1 MKLDSLQG
9 IAGAV
14 VAVVGGAVL
23 HAVVPVANVLKVVH
37 LQRQVSS
44 LELMHA
50 GVLHGSSL
58 LVRSRYHSERRH
70 NKNTYMKPE

>member
-1 MKLDSLQG
+1 MELDSLQG

-37 LQRQVSS
+37 LQWQS
-44 LELMHA
+44 A
-50 GVLHGSSL
+50 AW
-58 LVRSRYHSERRH
+58 
-70 NKNTYMKPE
+70 NTCMLDFCTGPLC